1 MGRILILFGICSFI
15 FTLIS
20 NYFDV
25 VLQIEGKNEI
35 TQLGQCWFHF
45 APNSLQIAETIV
57 SRYIDP
63 CSALDILDCSGF
75 IWHPFISS
83 ILLMPA
89 AIILAILSFI
99 FIALG
104 LKKGRKSIFYKGL
117 NLLEKYNFNYSDSV
131 VSLTNS
137 AKIYLQQKYIFKKQK
152 IVVIPTCVDTSRF
165 KYSFKKSYR
174 HL

>member
-1 MGRILILFGICSFI
+1 MGRVLILFGICSFI
-15 FTLIS
+15 FTLVS

-25 VLQIEGKNEI
+25 VLQIENKNEV
-35 TQLGQCWFHF
+35 TQLGQLWFHF
-45 APNSLQIAETIV
+45 APNSLQIAESIV

-89 AIILAILSFI
+89 AVILAILSFV

-104 LKKGRKSIFYKGL
+104 LKKSSRIR
-117 NLLEKYNFNYSDSV
+117 
-131 VSLTNS
+131 
-137 AKIYLQQKYIFKKQK
+137 AKNKL
-152 IVVIPTCVDTSRF
+152 
-165 KYSFKKSYR
+165 
-174 HL
+174 

>member
-1 MGRILILFGICSFI
+1 MIMGRVLILFGICSFI
-15 FTLIS
+15 LTLIS

-35 TQLGQCWFHF
+35 TQLGQFWFHF

-57 SRYIDP
+57 SRYVDP

-89 AIILAILSFI
+89 APLLALFSFI
-99 FIALG
+99 LIAFGLRKKTRKKESNHIKKFI
-104 LKKGRKSIFYKGL
+104 I
-117 NLLEKYNFNYSDSV
+117 
-131 VSLTNS
+131 
-137 AKIYLQQKYIFKKQK
+137 
-152 IVVIPTCVDTSRF
+152 
-165 KYSFKKSYR
+165 
-174 HL
+174 

>member
-1 MGRILILFGICSFI
+1 MIIGRILILFGICSFVL
-15 FTLIS
+15 TLVG

-25 VLQIEGKNEI
+25 VLQIESQNKI
-35 TQLGQCWFHF
+35 TQLGQFWFHL
-45 APNSLQIAETIV
+45 APNSLQIAESIV

-89 AIILAILSFI
+89 APILTLLSFI

-104 LKKGRKSIFYKGL
+104 LKKSIRKRVKN
-117 NLLEKYNFNYSDSV
+117 NL
-131 VSLTNS
+131 
-137 AKIYLQQKYIFKKQK
+137 
-152 IVVIPTCVDTSRF
+152 
-165 KYSFKKSYR
+165 
-174 HL
+174 